1 MAQMTPGKDPLLLN
15 KIMGAVFGTGLAV
28 MGLNILSET
37 IFHPK
42 KPVVAGYDLP
52 SADGGAAAGSGAAGA
67 AAAAVAPI
75 AERLAKADAAKGEG
89 VAKQCTTCH
98 GFKADGPAP
107 SNGPRLNG
115 IVGRAKG
122 SAGFGGYSAPMKER
136 AAKGE
141 KWDEAALDAFIA
153 NPKGYLP
160 GTSMGF
166 AGLSNPE
173 RRADLVAY
181 LLTLK

>member
-1 MAQMTPGKDPLLLN
+1 MAQTTPGKDPLFLN

-28 MGLNILSET
+28 MGLNILAET

-52 SADGGAAAGSGAAGA
+52 SADPAAGAAGGGAA

-75 AERLAKADAAKGEG
+75 AERLTKADAAKGEG
-89 VAKQCTTCH
+89 IAKQCATCH

-122 SAGFGGYSAPMKER
+122 STAFGGYSAAMKER

-141 KWDEAALDAFIA
+141 KWDEASIDAFVT
-153 NPKGYLP
+153 NPKSYLP

-166 AGLSNPE
+166 AGLGNPE
-173 RRADLVAY
+173 RRADLIAY
-181 LLTLK
+181 LMTLK

>member
-1 MAQMTPGKDPLLLN
+1 MAQTTPGKDPLFLN

-28 MGLNILSET
+28 MGLNILAET
-37 IFHPK
+37 VFHRA
-42 KPVVAGYDLP
+42 KPAIPGYDLP
-52 SADGGAAAGSGAAGA
+52 SMDASAPAAGAGA
-67 AAAAVAPI
+67 AAVAAAPI

-89 VAKQCTTCH
+89 IAKQCATCH

-122 SAGFGGYSAPMKER
+122 ATGFGGYSAAMKER

-141 KWDEAALDAFIA
+141 KWDEAALDAFITS
-153 NPKGYLP
+153 PKGYMP

>member
-28 MGLNILSET
+28 MGLNILSEA

-52 SADGGAAAGSGAAGA
+52 SAEGGTAAGAAAGA

-75 AERLAKADAAKGEG
+75 AERLTKADASKGEG
-89 VAKQCTTCH
+89 VAKQCATCH

-107 SNGPRLNG
+107 TNGPRLNG

-122 SAGFGGYSAPMKER
+122 STGFGGYSAAMKER

-141 KWDEAALDAFIA
+141 KWDEATIDAFITS
-153 NPKGYLP
+153 PKSYLP

-173 RRADLVAY
+173 RRADLIAY
-181 LLTLK
+181 LQTLK

>member
-28 MGLNILSET
+28 MGLNILGET

-42 KPVVAGYDLP
+42 KPAVVGYDLP
-52 SADGGAAAGSGAAGA
+52 SADASAAPAAGA

-89 VAKQCTTCH
+89 VAKQCATCH

-122 SAGFGGYSAPMKER
+122 AASFAGYSAPMKER

-141 KWDEAALDAFIA
+141 KWDEAALDAFVA